1 MDIDQEVWV
10 FELQLNLISAKKV
23 PEFKELSKFPEVRR
37 DLAVVV
43 DSSVSAA
50 DVVGCAKEA
59 ATAHLVSLV
68 VFDQYSGA
76 GIEEGKQSIGL
87 ALTWQHRERTLNEDE
102 VNTLT
107 DGVVTSLKQRF
118 NASLR

>member
-1 MDIDQEVWV
+1 MP
-10 FELQLNLISAKKV
+10 K
-23 PEFKELSKFPEVRR
+23 FKELSKFPEVRR
-37 DLAVVV
+37 DLAIIVDGSVAAGEVV
-43 DSSVSAA
+43 A
-50 DVVGCAKEA
+50 CAREA
-59 ATAHLVSLV
+59 ATEHLVSLI

-87 ALTWQHRERTLNEDE
+87 GITWQHDKRTLNEDE

-107 DGVVTSLKQRF
+107 DDVVASLKQRF